1 MCGAVMWVL
10 PQRTKETKK
19 HRKKYRKDNTAVV
32 KMLTLKLHR
41 NQSQETSEWFLVE
54 ILLIVF
60 YISSILTRSMFVFLF
75 LIILT

>member
-1 MCGAVMWVL
+1 MCGAVMSVL

-60 YISSILTRSMFVFLF
+60 YISSILTRSMFVSSC